1 MMKVY
6 ALSGAIM
13 PHLFFIIENI
23 CSSILNNLK
32 YYNYE
37 IMVNECFIKGSER
50 RFYIQRYAA

>member
-1 MMKVY
+1 M
-6 ALSGAIM
+6 S
-13 PHLFFIIENI
+13 HLFFIIENI